1 MESRSDSR
9 RLNKKKR
16 SKWRWPLYGLFV
28 ILFAAVVYGAWYVYS
43 LYHQVENMS
52 KPSDESRFAQFTEN
66 PEVKPPEWT
75 GTERVN
81 ILLMGGDN
89 RGLKEG
95 EVARS
100 DSMIIASFDPVTKSA
115 HLFSVLR
122 DTYAEIPGH
131 GSSRINAAITMG
143 GPDLAMKTIGDLT
156 GLDIQYYV
164 YVDFQGFINLVDAI
178 GGVDFY
184 VEKDMHYTSAA
195 DKHEYDIDLKKGQQ
209 HLDGEHALMYVR
221 FRHDAMSDFTR
232 TERQRAFLKAVANK
246 LKSGTNL
253 LKLPSILSKVTP
265 YIETN
270 LEPNDM
276 LKLASLGYK
285 SHQAGSAQLPPM
297 NLLKDMKV
305 SGESVLGVTSEE
317 KLKEYVQEELQK
329 DNTEN
334 PPASASASASASGE

>member
-1 MESRSDSR
+1 MQSRSESR

-16 SKWRWPLYGLFV
+16 MKWWHWVLYGLLV
-28 ILFAAVVYGAWYVYS
+28 LLVAAVAFVGWYAYS
-43 LYHQVENMS
+43 SYHQLDNMS
-52 KPSDESRFAQFTEN
+52 KPSDESRFGQFTED
-66 PEVKPPEWT
+66 PEAKPPEWT

-81 ILLMGGDN
+81 ILLMGGDD

-100 DSMIIASFDPVTKSA
+100 DSMMVASIDPVTKSA

-122 DTYAEIPGH
+122 DTYGEIPGH

-143 GPDLAMKTIGDLT
+143 GPDLAMKTVGNLT

-164 YVDFQGFINLVDAI
+164 YADFQGFIKLVDAI

-184 VEKDMHYTSAA
+184 VEKDMNYTSAA
-195 DKHEYDIDLKKGQQ
+195 DKHEFDIHLKKGQQ

-232 TERQRAFLKAVANK
+232 TERQRAFLKAVADK

-253 LKLPSILSKVTP
+253 LKLPEILSKVTP

-270 LEPNDM
+270 LQPSDM

-285 SHQAGSAQLPPM
+285 THQAGSAQLPPM

-305 SGESVLGVTSEE
+305 DGESVLGITSET
-317 KLKEYVQEELQK
+317 KLKEYVQEVLEEDQ
-329 DNTEN
+329 TES
-334 PPASASASASASGE
+334 PSASASASPSASD